1 MNELDE
7 LRDIFGRLFPKIPRE
22 RLTPLLMF
30 FLLANPLTMIGLLL
44 ELEVNKG

>member
-7 LRDIFGRLFPKIPRE
+7 LKDIFGRLFPKIPRE

-44 ELEVNKG
+44 ELGESEK